1 MLPVAVFRCPSVD
14 VSGLLLLRE
23 NRMNGRNNNSRTV
36 DEDGPQ
42 QSGGS
47 MLAEL
52 RGWLSFVG
60 IIVLGLIQFGGGLS
74 HVTAQASESDQ
85 NTKDIAKHGADI
97 LMVQGDVQKLQS
109 DAKDMKVT
117 ADRINGIM
125 FEDHGR
131 LIKIETTVNGI
142 EKIVELAVA
151 RQPNGI
157 K

>member
-1 MLPVAVFRCPSVD
+1 
-14 VSGLLLLRE
+14 
-23 NRMNGRNNNSRTV
+23 MNGRSNNSRTV
-36 DEDGPQ
+36 DEDASKAPT
-42 QSGGS
+42 GS
-47 MLAEL
+47 TLAEI
-52 RGWLSFVG
+52 RGWLTFTG
-60 IIVLGLIQFGGGLS
+60 IAILWLVQLGGGLN

-97 LMVQGDVQKLQS
+97 LIVQSDMQKLQG
-109 DAKDMKVT
+109 DAKDMKIIT
-117 ADRINGIM
+117 DRINGIM

>member
-1 MLPVAVFRCPSVD
+1 
-14 VSGLLLLRE
+14 
-23 NRMNGRNNNSRTV
+23 
-36 DEDGPQ
+36 
-42 QSGGS
+42 